1 MLFGQ
6 DYEKISITI
15 GNIHILEPNVF
26 ITDAIMSGT
35 SLLLS
40 FYLHKNKN
48 TTEFHRYWFLFFF
61 VYGISSFGGG
71 LGHALFYYLGIPG
84 KIVTWISGII
94 TIYFVERAMIAVIKE
109 EKLYSLLK
117 RLAFSKILFVFAVFS
132 LVCLT
137 QPIVEKPSI
146 GFLPVA
152 INTMLGLILSAGILA
167 YRFSKSIHSDF
178 KYFYYGVL
186 IMVPSAIIFLAKI
199 NPHPWFDKND
209 LSHVLLTIGIIYFYK
224 GVQKTKDLVRLT

>member
-15 GNIHILEPNVF
+15 GNYHILEPNVF
-26 ITDAIMSGT
+26 ITDAIMAGV

-40 FYLHKNKN
+40 FYVLKMKSKS
-48 TTEFHRYWFLFFF
+48 EFAHYWFLFFF
-61 VYGISSFGGG
+61 VYGIGSFAGG
-71 LGHALFYYLGIPG
+71 LGHALFYYFGVPGKFFTWILGI
-84 KIVTWISGII
+84 IS
-94 TIYFVERAMIAVIKE
+94 IYFIERAMIAVIKE
-109 EKLYSLLK
+109 ERLYSLLK
-117 RLAFSKILFVFAVFS
+117 RLAFSKLLFVFAVFS
-132 LVCLT
+132 LVCIT

-152 INTMLGLILSAGILA
+152 INTIIGVILSAGILGF
-167 YRFSKSIHSDF
+167 RFSKRIHTDF

-186 IMVPSAIIFLAKI
+186 IMVPSAVIFLAKI

-209 LSHVLLTIGIIYFYK
+209 LSHVLLTIGIIYFYV
-224 GVQKTKDLVRLT
+224 GIEKTRELVR

>member
-6 DYEKISITI
+6 DYDKLTITI
-15 GNIHILEPNVF
+15 GNYHILEPNVF
-26 ITDAIMSGT
+26 ITDALMAGV

-40 FYLHKNKN
+40 FYLFRLKSK
-48 TTEFHRYWFLFFF
+48 TEFSRYWFLFFF
-61 VYGISSFGGG
+61 VYGISSFVGG
-71 LGHALFYYLGIPG
+71 LGHALFYYFGVPG
-84 KIVTWISGII
+84 KFFTWITGILS
-94 TIYFVERAMIAVIKE
+94 IYYIERAMIAAIKE
-109 EKLYSLLK
+109 KRMYLLLK
-117 RLAFSKILFVFAVFS
+117 RIAFSKLLFVFAVFS
-132 LVCLT
+132 LVCIT

-152 INTMLGLILSAGILA
+152 INTIFGVILSAGILG

-186 IMVPSAIIFLAKI
+186 IMVPSAVIFLGKI

-209 LSHVLLTIGIIYFYK
+209 LSHVLLTIGIIYFYI
-224 GVQKTKDLVRLT
+224 GIEKTIKFVA